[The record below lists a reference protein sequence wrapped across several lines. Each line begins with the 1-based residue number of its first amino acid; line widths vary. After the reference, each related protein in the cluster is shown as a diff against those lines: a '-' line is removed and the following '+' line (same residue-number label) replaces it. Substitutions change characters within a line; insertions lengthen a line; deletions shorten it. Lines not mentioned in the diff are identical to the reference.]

1 MTNKVYSRNNTVLN
15 IGDEV
20 VILEQYKSDSW
31 TIDKGVKG
39 TITELFDNG
48 VARLDI
54 GEKPQI
60 NITGVNLRKIIPSAF
75 EKDLAELLKGIQY
88 QTGYMTNSWG
98 DTSMLSQM
106 AIEDGISPW
115 SIESDLEKFAK
126 KYNIKL

>member
-1 MTNKVYSRNNTVLN
+1 M
-15 IGDEV
+15 
-20 VILEQYKSDSW
+20 
-31 TIDKGVKG
+31 
-39 TITELFDNG
+39 FDNG

-54 GEKPQI
+54 GEKNQI
-60 NITGVNLRKIIPSAF
+60 NIEGLNLRKITPSAF

>member
-1 MTNKVYSRNNTVLN
+1 MTNKVYSRGREVLN
-15 IGDEV
+15 IGDKVE
-20 VILEQYKSDSW
+20 ILEQYKSDSW
-31 TIDKGVKG
+31 TIDVGVKG
-39 TITELFDNG
+39 TVTELFDNG

-54 GEKPQI
+54 GEKNQI
-60 NITGVNLRKIIPSAF
+60 NIDGLNLRKITPSAF

-115 SIESDLEKFAK
+115 SIESDLVKFAK